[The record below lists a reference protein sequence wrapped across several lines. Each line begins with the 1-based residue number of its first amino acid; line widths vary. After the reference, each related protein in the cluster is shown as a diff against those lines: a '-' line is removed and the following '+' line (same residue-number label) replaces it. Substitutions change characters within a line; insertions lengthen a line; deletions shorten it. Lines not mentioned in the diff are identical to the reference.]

1 MVTRRVLILPALAAV
16 VLSACGSP
24 EDSGASISTV
34 ESSITIAETTTAPE
48 TTTTVP
54 ETTTTVPETTT
65 TMVEA
70 TTTTGGTVPDV
81 PSSNPNN
88 APEQVLAKA
97 LLDLQSRLN
106 VDPVDVTV
114 VLSEQKTWN
123 DGSIGC
129 PQPGIVYTQAQVDG
143 ARVLLEV
150 DGRLYAYHAGADG
163 EPFLCE
169 SNDKDGGYDF
179 VPPPGYDE

>member
-1 MVTRRVLILPALAAV
+1 MLTKKAIILPALTALVFA
-16 VLSACGSP
+16 ACGSI

-48 TTTTVP
+48 TTTTMV
-54 ETTTTVPETTT
+54 EATT

-70 TTTTGGTVPDV
+70 TTTTGGTVPDI

-88 APEQVLAKA
+88 APEQVVSKA
-97 LLDLQSRLN
+97 LLDLESRIN
-106 VDPVDVTV
+106 VDPDDVTV
-114 VLSEQKTWN
+114 VLSEQKTWD

-129 PQPGIVYTQAQVDG
+129 PQPGMVYTQAQVDG